1 MNYLHNMIEL
11 VEISVTPDEKFLE
24 VEKSKQYKNLTK
36 ARIYGMDFT
45 FNYHPAKSL
54 SLAGGYSYADP
65 KAQYPNKGINYMK
78 YLPIDATSSHNANLN
93 VLWQHSWKLYR
104 LGVGIYGRYQSTR
117 RYINDNNADGL
128 QTWRINTAHSLLKM
142 KRWSLTMNAGIDNVF
157 DYVDRTPFGRN
168 SATSTPGRTFYVSAL
183 IKFKNN

>member
-1 MNYLHNMIEL
+1 MIEL

-117 RYINDNNADGL
+117 RYINDNNADGF

-168 SATSTPGRTFYVSAL
+168 RATPTLPV
-183 IKFKNN
+183 

>member
-1 MNYLHNMIEL
+1 M
-11 VEISVTPDEKFLE
+11 VWISPSTIIL
-24 VEKSKQYKNLTK
+24 QNLS
-36 ARIYGMDFT
+36 ALPVDIVMLIR
-45 FNYHPAKSL
+45 
-54 SLAGGYSYADP
+54 
-65 KAQYPNKGINYMK
+65 KAQYSNKGINYMK

-117 RYINDNNADGL
+117 RYINDNNADGF

-168 SATSTPGRTFYVSAL
+168 RATSTPGRTFYVSAL

>member
-1 MNYLHNMIEL
+1 MRTAP
-11 VEISVTPDEKFLE
+11 VAE
-24 VEKSKQYKNLTK
+24 VEKSKRYKNLTK

-117 RYINDNNADGL
+117 RYINDNNADGF

-168 SATSTPGRTFYVSAL
+168 RATSTPGRTFYVSAL